1 LRQNVEMHD
10 PFDDPRY
17 EVVGQAHHLALAA
30 GTRPSRRRVRSAST
44 DSRSRSTTNA
54 IPSADSNAPAFES
67 VVRRTI
73 VAYNAGSEALGN
85 LMSSDPSLRVIGFDR
100 DEYWRSNA
108 EFVGVRTTQTSEA
121 PDAVIQVDLVDAF
134 QDGDFGWATL
144 FSTFRTPEA
153 ETHLRSTAVL
163 RLEAGIWRV
172 IQWHNSSPVS
182 NQQVYGVD
190 LTTTLGDLVES
201 VLERDGQLPDA
212 SSTEG
217 TMTLVFIDIVD
228 STPFAEAVGDA
239 VWAETVAGHEAAIG
253 AATAAEG
260 GTVVKFLG
268 DGSMLAFES
277 ARGAVR
283 SAIRIQKETA
293 AADFAVRIGIHS
305 GEVMRTEN
313 DLLGLTVNKAARVA
327 SAAAEGQ
334 IMISSTTRDLVGSME
349 GAAIGEPMT
358 VTLKGIS
365 GTHHIVPVAW

>member
-1 LRQNVEMHD
+1 MVA
-10 PFDDPRY
+10 
-17 EVVGQAHHLALAA
+17 V
-30 GTRPSRRRVRSAST
+30 PSQE
-44 DSRSRSTTNA
+44 
-54 IPSADSNAPAFES
+54 IES

-73 VAYNAGSEALGN
+73 VAYNAGSDALGN
-85 LMSSDPSLRVIGFDR
+85 LMSSDPSLRVLGFDR
-100 DEYWRSNA
+100 NEYWRSNA
-108 EFVGVRTTQTSEA
+108 EFVGVRTMQTSEA
-121 PDAVIQVDLVDAF
+121 PDAEVHVELVDAF

-144 FSTFRTPEA
+144 FSTFRTREA

-190 LTTTLGDLVES
+190 LTTTLGELVDS
-201 VLERDGQLPDA
+201 VLEGDGQLPDA

-217 TMTLVFIDIVD
+217 TMTLVFTDIVD
-228 STPFAEAVGDA
+228 STPFAEKVGDL
-239 VWAETVAGHEAAIG
+239 VWANTVAAHEDVIR
-253 AATAAEG
+253 AATESEG

-283 SAIRIQKETA
+283 SAIRIQNESEA
-293 AADFAVRIGIHS
+293 APFAVRIGIHS

-327 SAAAEGQ
+327 SAAAEGE
-334 IMISSTTRDLVGSME
+334 IMISSTTCDLVGSME
-349 GAAIGEPMT
+349 GATTGEPRA

-365 GTHHIVPVAW
+365 GTHQIVPLTW